1 MLSKRQL
8 VCLGMNTTLPITV
21 GAICGFLALLGLRE
35 LIKELATAT
44 TIKAG

>member
-1 MLSKRQL
+1 
-8 VCLGMNTTLPITV
+8 MNTTLPIAL

-44 TIKAG
+44 TSEAG

>member
-1 MLSKRQL
+1 
-8 VCLGMNTTLPITV
+8 MNTTLPITV